1 MMKHIL
7 ITGGAGFIGSN
18 TVQYALNQGLMV
30 TVVDSFECSA
40 VTAELL
46 EKLGAR
52 VLKMDIRDSQS
63 LKKINQK
70 YDAVI
75 HLAAQVSV
83 PKSIQDPEHNNSV
96 NVNGTENVLE
106 LAQRNGVKRF
116 IFASSS
122 AVYGDCETMP
132 LCENYMGELQSPY
145 AQSKLDIE
153 KVIDAQFKQGGECLS
168 FRFFNVYGPNQ
179 QFDSSYGAVVPIF
192 INLLSQ
198 GIQPT
203 IYGSG
208 KQSRDFIHV
217 RDVAGLLVDIAVKE
231 WNNRIQSVYNVG
243 TGTSVSVN
251 ELASLIHKLTR
262 SKTKLEPKF
271 EPERI
276 GDIQHSLASITA
288 ISSDLNWKPEI
299 SLQEGLEELIEV
311 ISR

>member
-40 VTAELL
+40 VPAELL

-63 LKKINQK
+63 LKEIYEK
-70 YDAVI
+70 YDAII

-83 PKSIQDPEHNNSV
+83 PKSIQEPEHNHSV
-96 NVNGTENVLE
+96 NINGTENVLD

-122 AVYGDCETMP
+122 AVYGDCETIP
-132 LCENYMGELQSPY
+132 LCENYRGEIQSPY
-145 AQSKLDIE
+145 AQSKLEME
-153 KVIDAQFKQGGECLS
+153 KVIHAQFKQGAECLS
-168 FRFFNVYGPNQ
+168 LRFFNVYGPNQ
-179 QFDSSYGAVVPIF
+179 KFDSSYGAVVPNF
-192 INLLSQ
+192 INLLTK

-208 KQSRDFIHV
+208 KQSRDFVHV
-217 RDVAGLLVDIAVKE
+217 RDVAGLLVDLAVRE
-231 WNNRIQSVYNVG
+231 WNNRIKSVYNVG

-251 ELASLIHKLTR
+251 ELASLIHKLTH

-271 EPERI
+271 EPERM

-288 ISSDLNWKPEI
+288 ISGDLNWKPEI

-311 ISR
+311 YSR